1 MKNTHRRTWP
11 DWLIAIALFAVA
23 LAVYDATLTPSL
35 SYKSPDG
42 NELVTMAYTLGLAHS
57 TGYPLYT
64 WLGKLFTYL
73 PIGDVAH
80 RVNLM
85 SATLGAGAVALT
97 YAILLHLTRRRLTS
111 ALTAL
116 IFAFSLTFWSQ
127 TGIAEV
133 YAPNMFMVALMTLVL
148 LKWAEAEEKATA
160 PPSGSPRGGEGDAPS
175 WRPLALRPWKPT
187 LLFWTFAL
195 LLGLSLGTHMSNL
208 GFAPAIAL
216 FVLLVNWR
224 LIYRRPLVLLVGAG
238 WFFVGVAQFLWLPYK
253 ATTLNDPFMVRNAPQ
268 TLEGIYRYTLGAFP
282 QFKFA
287 FPLSAIPDRIVIYLW
302 MLAQQYSVLAIPLGL
317 YGLAEL
323 LVQRPKRFFLLAG
336 MYLVH
341 VWFFVQYRVFD
352 LDVFFIPAHWL
363 FVLFVGF
370 GLHRLIGY
378 AVALCG
384 LIPWGGLA
392 RFARLAVQGGL
403 AAVLCLAVVVELRA
417 NWDRNDYSEDTAIV
431 EFYDNVFEVLPQGSV
446 LMGRRGVFGFDMF
459 YWRLVYDVRP
469 DVAIPVLDN
478 SRPDPWAVREGV
490 VYTTER
496 AQQGRRNPWTSTDQ
510 LPQEAWYVPVLFGR
524 AAASPRAKSLTL
536 YRVSVEPPQLTVKEA
551 DANPLHASGARL
563 AGLELVGYDLDTA
576 EARPGGRLHVRLYW
590 RVLDGARP
598 RALIAT
604 SLGDMPLEA
613 HSLGLGDLAR
623 YVQTVRPDRDELVVE
638 DYWIVLPYQA
648 QEGTYPLE
656 IALQDPFRRQP
667 VTETITLQEVE
678 IGEALGSELSAL
690 SYQSVRDD
698 R

>member
-1 MKNTHRRTWP
+1 MKHARKHTWP
-11 DWLIAIALFAVA
+11 DWLIAIALFGMA
-23 LAVYDATLTPSL
+23 LAVYNATLTPSL

-42 NELVTMAYTLGLAHS
+42 NELVTMAYTMGLAHS

-64 WLGKLFTYL
+64 WLGKLFTYV

-133 YAPNMFMVALMTLVL
+133 YAPNMFMVALMTWAL
-148 LKWAEAEEKATA
+148 LKWGKAEEKTS
-160 PPSGSPRGGEGDAPS
+160 PPSGSPRGGESVAPS
-175 WRPLALRPWKPT
+175 WRPFALRLWVPT
-187 LLFWTFAL
+187 LLFWASAL

-208 GFAPAIAL
+208 GFVPAIAL

-224 LIYRRPLVLLVGAG
+224 LVYRRPLVLLVGAG
-238 WFFVGVAQFLWLPYK
+238 WFSLGVAQFLWLPYK
-253 ATTLNDPFMVRNAPQ
+253 AATLNDPFMVRNAPR
-268 TLEGIYRYTLGAFP
+268 TLESIYRYTLGAFP

-287 FPLSAIPDRIVIYLW
+287 FSLSALPGRIVIYLW
-302 MLAQQYSVLAIPLGL
+302 MLAQQYSVLGIPLGL
-317 YGLAEL
+317 YGMAEL
-323 LVQRPKRFFLLAG
+323 LVRHPKRFFLLVA

-363 FVLFVGF
+363 FVLFLGF
-370 GLHRLIGY
+370 GLHRLVGY
-378 AVALCG
+378 LLVLCD
-384 LIPWGGLA
+384 LIPWRGLA
-392 RFARLAVQGGL
+392 RLAHAAAQAGL
-403 AAVLCLAVVVELRA
+403 ALVLCLGIVTEVHA
-417 NWDRNDYSEDTAIV
+417 NWGRNDYSEDTAIV
-431 EFYDNVFEVLPQGSV
+431 AFYDNVFEVLPQGSV

-469 DVAIPVLDN
+469 DVAIPVLDS
-478 SRPDPWAVREGV
+478 SRPDPEAMREGA

-496 AQQGRRNPWTSTDQ
+496 TQGGRRNPWTSTDQ
-510 LPQEAWYVPVLFGR
+510 LPPDAWYVPVLVGGAGR
-524 AAASPRAKSLTL
+524 VSSGVQAKDLVL
-536 YRVSVEPPQLTVKEA
+536 YRVSTEPPQLTVQEA
-551 DANPLHASGARL
+551 DAHAQHTSGAQIE
-563 AGLELVGYDLDTA
+563 GLELVGYDLDDA
-576 EARPGGRLHVRLYW
+576 EARPGGRLHLTLYW
-590 RVLDGARP
+590 RVDTPP

-613 HSLGLGDLAR
+613 HQLGLTDLER
-623 YVQTVRPDRDELVVE
+623 YVEAVRPERDELVVE
-638 DYWIVLPYQA
+638 DYWIALPYEIE
-648 QEGTYPLE
+648 EGTYPLQ

-667 VTETITLQEVE
+667 VTQAITLQEIE
-678 IGEALGSELSAL
+678 IGRAPGGYLSAL
-690 SYQSVRDD
+690 SYQSVSDER
-698 R
+698 